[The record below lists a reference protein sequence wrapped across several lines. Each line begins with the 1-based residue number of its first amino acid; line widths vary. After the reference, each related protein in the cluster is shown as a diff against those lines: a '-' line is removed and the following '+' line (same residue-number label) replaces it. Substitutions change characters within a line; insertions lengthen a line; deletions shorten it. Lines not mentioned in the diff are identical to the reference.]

1 MLEYEF
7 EKVPCGRGVFVGR
20 IPGEQHREIILRRG
34 REGWRFAGWIPTLQ
48 QGQGYIAEIDLIFER
63 EQGGQA

>member
-7 EKVPCGRGVFVGR
+7 EKVTGGGFWATVVDS
-20 IPGEQHREIILRRG
+20 HREVIQRRA
-34 REGWRFAGWIPTLQ
+34 RQGWRFAGWIPTKQ
-48 QGQGYIAEIDLIFER
+48 KGYGYIAEIDLIFER